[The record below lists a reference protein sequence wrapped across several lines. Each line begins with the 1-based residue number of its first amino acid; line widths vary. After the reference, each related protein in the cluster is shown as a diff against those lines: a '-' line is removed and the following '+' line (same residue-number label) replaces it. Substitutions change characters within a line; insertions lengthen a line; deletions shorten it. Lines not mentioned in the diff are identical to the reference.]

1 MGSVINRPFILGI
14 RGSIMITCLK
24 KEKQKE
30 MVQITFQ
37 KEFVA
42 KCMLVLAEIHV
53 YKWGSWKRKSLHT
66 QIPEMTFV
74 IIACFTTDIIWK
86 NSVILIVFVSCEVSV
101 IWCVLMAP
109 PLRYLDSNKRHG
121 FCTSNFAFKESPT
134 DDSKKLSTLW
144 MTV

>member
-1 MGSVINRPFILGI
+1 MYLLNWNKIGYAYDFSNLRGIWIRVVKFIAL
-14 RGSIMITCLK
+14 CY
-24 KEKQKE
+24 
-30 MVQITFQ
+30 FQ
-37 KEFVA
+37 KLTSF
-42 KCMLVLAEIHV
+42 
-53 YKWGSWKRKSLHT
+53 SLHT